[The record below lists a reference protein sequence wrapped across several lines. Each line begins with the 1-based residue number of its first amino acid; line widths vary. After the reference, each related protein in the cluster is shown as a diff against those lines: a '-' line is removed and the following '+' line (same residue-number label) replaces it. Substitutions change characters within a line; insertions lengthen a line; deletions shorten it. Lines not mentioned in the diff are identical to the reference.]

1 MHPYLFFNKNRTSVT
16 HVGMHVS
23 RSETGNVCLKDNNR
37 KEKIDVVTSPEILRF
52 LEDVAKVPRKDI
64 QYDSYKI
71 VYNYCAFDDNCLVR
85 TQTIIDGL
93 AEFFNIKTDDMESP
107 DPGYVL
113 TQDNLT
119 KIMGI
124 QMRFRYIVTT

>member
-16 HVGMHVS
+16 HVGMYVS

-71 VYNYCAFDDNCLVR
+71 VDIQYDSY
-85 TQTIIDGL
+85 
-93 AEFFNIKTDDMESP
+93 IK
-107 DPGYVL
+107 
-113 TQDNLT
+113 
-119 KIMGI
+119 
-124 QMRFRYIVTT
+124 